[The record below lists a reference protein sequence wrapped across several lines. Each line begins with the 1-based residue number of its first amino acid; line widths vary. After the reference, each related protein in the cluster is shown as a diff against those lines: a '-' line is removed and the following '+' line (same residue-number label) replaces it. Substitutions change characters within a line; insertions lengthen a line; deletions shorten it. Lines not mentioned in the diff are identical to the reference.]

1 MFRRV
6 DKQGIIK
13 TVTKLFGAK
22 KRFVLPIF
30 KNELMAIT
38 INGCRIRI
46 VENINNCVQDIAGL
60 DAMTRKVKNDETV
73 FRHVVTSKLTNKKE
87 YICIL
92 RENLFDDCEND
103 IRVIRY
109 IIAHE
114 LSHIILGH
122 NDMPHIVYMSNWSK
136 VEQEADDNA
145 DKLLGFTKKDI
156 VPQFEGYA
164 QWIF

>member
-38 INGCRIRI
+38 INGCKIRI
-46 VENINNCVQDIAGL
+46 VENINNSVQDIAGL
-60 DAMTRKVKNDETV
+60 DAMTRQIKTAERLVKID
-73 FRHVVTSKLTNKKE
+73 KLNTKE

-164 QWIF
+164 QWIL